1 MRAVGMTTL
10 STDIYTLGSRNIRP
24 SGMDFTGKVT
34 FDKLDG
40 FVSELPADM
49 KTTAMSG
56 TAEEVEK
63 MRAERAAAKAAE
75 AEAKASENADS
86 EEKGND

>member
-1 MRAVGMTTL
+1 
-10 STDIYTLGSRNIRP
+10 
-24 SGMDFTGKVT
+24 
-34 FDKLDG
+34 
-40 FVSELPADM
+40 M

>member
-34 FDKLDG
+34 FDKLEG

-75 AEAKASENADS
+75 AEAKAPENADP
-86 EEKGND
+86 EEKSND